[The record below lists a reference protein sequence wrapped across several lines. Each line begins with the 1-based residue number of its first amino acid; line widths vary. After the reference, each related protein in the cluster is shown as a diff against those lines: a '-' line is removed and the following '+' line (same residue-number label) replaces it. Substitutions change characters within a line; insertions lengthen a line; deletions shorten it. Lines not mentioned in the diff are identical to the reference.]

1 LAVRLFVDDI
11 AAVPAVG
18 AIRHRLWGRVW
29 PHRWTTGAGR
39 YASVS
44 SGLPSAR
51 SLLDSGR
58 SAGGSHD
65 RVVGRR
71 ARDLPVVALRISE
84 IGVATDEELGV
95 GRRLREPP
103 ARTANGLRQR
113 IDFVGGVNGDDD
125 VEPDGSATA
134 DPNPRTALA
143 RLALAVGGTGRRDA

>member
-1 LAVRLFVDDI
+1 MTSPPYQQLVPFAIDYGDACGPTDGQLERD
-11 AAVPAVG
+11 ATPRSPAVY
-18 AIRHRLWGRVW
+18 RQRVHCST
-29 PHRWTTGAGR
+29 PAARREAATTG
-39 YASVS
+39 
-44 SGLPSAR
+44 LF
-51 SLLDSGR
+51 
-58 SAGGSHD
+58 
-65 RVVGRR
+65 RR

-103 ARTANGLRQR
+103 ARPANGLRQR